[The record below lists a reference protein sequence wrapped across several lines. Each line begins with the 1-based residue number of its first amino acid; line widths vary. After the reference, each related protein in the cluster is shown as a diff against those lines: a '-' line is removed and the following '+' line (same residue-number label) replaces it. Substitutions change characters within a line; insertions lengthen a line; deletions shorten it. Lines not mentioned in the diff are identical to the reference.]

1 MQHRRRSA
9 RPHLT
14 RGLMAGVLCTALDAA
29 AAESAPT
36 FALEESVVRAAA
48 RDERLRVQR
57 SSSAT
62 LTDTPLKDVPQSVGV
77 ITRGAFDDFGATR
90 LDTAL
95 DWVSGISRQNNL
107 GGMAD
112 NFAIRGFAGDLN
124 TGSDYLIN
132 GFSANR
138 ANNVPVD
145 AVNIARVDVLK
156 GPSAALYGRSDPG
169 GIVNIVTR
177 TPQFKPSRE
186 ITLAAGNHDQYR
198 LAAELTGPASE
209 RFAYRLGVAAQSNQG
224 FRDFAASRRYVIAPS
239 FTWLATDD
247 TVVIYALEAS
257 QLKAP
262 FDRGIVAIN
271 RQLGALPPP
280 RFLGEPDDGDTTVR
294 TQSHQLTVE
303 HQLNGG
309 WKVNAGLS
317 YRTSRLFGK
326 SSDAASLQPDG
337 RTLWRQARERDYYAN
352 DLAGRVDAQ
361 GDVHTGAIKHT
372 LVAGADFYNFRY
384 DPLLYRAN
392 PSASA
397 PYAIDI
403 FDPVYG
409 QQRPQLRP
417 SISTRESQ
425 RGFGAFVQDQIT
437 LWPQWKVL
445 AGMRMDRF
453 LQHAENRLTGVQVA
467 QQQTAYSPRVG
478 IVYQPTQALS
488 VYANAS
494 RSFRPNTGASAQG
507 NAFAPER
514 GRGYEVG
521 AKLQTEDGRLGG
533 TLALYSID
541 KTNVLTGDPRD
552 PTFERTAGAVR
563 SRGVELDVSGQVTA
577 HLKVLGTY
585 AYTNAYVTADT
596 VLPSGASL
604 SNIPRHSASLL
615 GLYEFGAGALGRAG
629 LGGGVVYVGE
639 RAGNSVDNGFKLP
652 AYATVRLHGY
662 VQPTRAVRLSLTVD
676 NLFDKRYYAS
686 SYNELWV
693 APGAERQVTLAA
705 TYRF

>member
-1 MQHRRRSA
+1 M
-9 RPHLT
+9 
-14 RGLMAGVLCTALDAA
+14 VLCGASSVGS
-29 AAESAPT
+29 AETVPT
-36 FALEESVVRAAA
+36 FALDESIVRGSAG
-48 RDERLRVQR
+48 DERLRVR
-57 SSSAT
+57 RASSAT

-77 ITRGAFDDFGATR
+77 VTRGALDDFGATR

-124 TGSDYLIN
+124 TGSDYLVN

-138 ANNVPVD
+138 ANSVPVD
-145 AVNIARVDVLK
+145 AVNIERIDVLK

-186 ITLAAGNHDQYR
+186 ITLAVGNHDRYR
-198 LAAELTGPASE
+198 LATEMTGPLSE
-209 RFAYRLGVAAQSNQG
+209 RFAYRLGVAAESNQS
-224 FRDFAASRRYVIAPS
+224 FRDFSSSRRYVVAPS

-247 TVVIYALEAS
+247 TVVTYSFEAA

-271 RQLGALPPP
+271 KQLGALPPS
-280 RFLGEPDDGDTTVR
+280 RFLGEPGDGDTTVR

-303 HQLNGG
+303 HQLNNG
-309 WKVNAGLS
+309 WKLNGGLQ
-317 YRTSRLFGK
+317 YRSSQLFGK
-326 SSDAASLQPDG
+326 SSDAASLQADG
-337 RTLWRQARERDYYAN
+337 HTLWRQARERDYHAN
-352 DLAGRVDAQ
+352 DIAGRVDVQ

-384 DPLLYRAN
+384 DPVLYRAN
-392 PSASA
+392 PSAAA

-409 QQRPQLRP
+409 QPRP
-417 SISTRESQ
+417 STRLTTSTRETQ
-425 RGFGAFVQDQIT
+425 RGFGAFVQDQIA
-437 LWPQWKVL
+437 LSPQWKLL

-453 LQHAENRLTGVQVA
+453 LQHADNRLTSTSVA
-467 QQQTAYSPRVG
+467 QQQTAYSPRIG
-478 IVYQPTQALS
+478 IVYQPLQTLS
-488 VYANAS
+488 LYANTS
-494 RSFRPNTGASAQG
+494 RSFRPNTGVGAQG

-521 AKLQTEDGRLGG
+521 AKLETADGRLGG

-552 PTFERTAGAVR
+552 PTFQRTAGAVR
-563 SRGVELDVSGQVTA
+563 SRGVELDVSGQVTTNV
-577 HLKVLGTY
+577 KVLATY
-585 AYTNAYVTADT
+585 AYTDAHVTADT
-596 VLPSGASL
+596 VLPSGAPL
-604 SNIPRHSASLL
+604 SNIPRHSASVL

-629 LGGGVVYVGE
+629 AGGGVVYVGE

-652 AYATVRLHGY
+652 AYTTVRLHGY
-662 VQPTRAVRLSLTVD
+662 VQPTRALRLSLTVD

-693 APGAERQVTLAA
+693 APGAERQITLAA
-705 TYRF
+705 TYKF

>member
-1 MQHRRRSA
+1 MVLCGASE
-9 RPHLT
+9 
-14 RGLMAGVLCTALDAA
+14 MAG
-29 AAESAPT
+29 AEAAPT
-36 FALEESVVRAAA
+36 FALEEAVVRGQAG
-48 RDERLRVQR
+48 ERLRVR
-57 SSSAT
+57 RASSAT

-77 ITRGAFDDFGATR
+77 VTRTALDDFGARR

-112 NFAIRGFAGDLN
+112 NFAIRGFAGDIN
-124 TGSDYLIN
+124 TGADYLVN

-145 AVNIARVDVLK
+145 AINIARIDVLK

-186 ITLAAGNHDQYR
+186 ITLSVGSHDQYR
-198 LAAELTGPASE
+198 LATELTGPLSE
-209 RFAYRLGVAAQSNQG
+209 RLAYRLGVAAESNHS
-224 FRDFAASRRYVIAPS
+224 FRDFSSSRRYVIAPS

-247 TVVIYALEAS
+247 TVVTYAFEAA

-271 RQLGALPPP
+271 KQLGALPNS
-280 RFLGEPDDGDTTVR
+280 RFLGEPGDGDTTVR
-294 TQSHQLTVE
+294 TQSHQLTAE
-303 HQLNGG
+303 HQLNEG
-309 WKVNAGLS
+309 WKLNAGLS
-317 YRTSRLFGK
+317 YRTSALFGK
-326 SSDAASLQPDG
+326 SSDASRLLADG
-337 RTLWRQARERDYYAN
+337 RTLWRQARERDYHAN
-352 DLAGRVDAQ
+352 DLAGRVDVQ
-361 GDVHTGAIKHT
+361 GDVHTGAVKHT

-384 DPLLYRAN
+384 DPVMYRAN
-392 PSASA
+392 PSAAA

-403 FDPVYG
+403 FNPVYG
-409 QQRPQLRP
+409 QPRPALRP
-417 SISTRESQ
+417 SISTRETQ

-437 LWPQWKVL
+437 LTPQWKLL
-445 AGMRMDRF
+445 AGVRMDRF
-453 LQHAENRLTGVQVA
+453 LQHADNRLTGESVS
-467 QQQTAYSPRVG
+467 QQQTAYSPRLG
-478 IVYQPTQALS
+478 LVYQPTQALS
-488 VYANAS
+488 LYANTS
-494 RSFRPNTGASAQG
+494 RSFRPNTGTGAQG

-521 AKLQTEDGRLGG
+521 AKLETADGKFGG

-552 PTFERTAGAVR
+552 PTFQRTAGAVR

-577 HLKVLGTY
+577 NLKVMGAY
-585 AYTNAYVTADT
+585 AYTDATVTADT
-596 VLPSGASL
+596 VLPAGAPL
-604 SNIPRHSASLL
+604 SNIPRHSASVL

-629 LGGGVVYVGE
+629 AGGGVVYVGE

-652 AYATVRLHGY
+652 AYTTVRLHGY
-662 VQPTRAVRLSLTVD
+662 VQPTRALRLSLTVD

-705 TYRF
+705 TYKF

>member
-1 MQHRRRSA
+1 MALCGASE
-9 RPHLT
+9 
-14 RGLMAGVLCTALDAA
+14 MAG
-29 AAESAPT
+29 AEVAPT
-36 FALEESVVRAAA
+36 FALEEAVVRGQAG
-48 RDERLRVQR
+48 ERLRAR
-57 SSSAT
+57 RASSAT

-77 ITRGAFDDFGATR
+77 VTREALDDFGAVR

-112 NFAIRGFAGDLN
+112 NFAIRGFAGDIN
-124 TGSDYLIN
+124 TGADYLVN

-145 AVNIARVDVLK
+145 AINIARIDVLK

-186 ITLAAGNHDQYR
+186 ITLAVGNHDQYR
-198 LAAELTGPASE
+198 LATELTGPLSE
-209 RFAYRLGVAAQSNQG
+209 RLAYRVGVAAESNHS
-224 FRDFAASRRYVIAPS
+224 FRDFSSSRRYVIAPS

-247 TVVIYALEAS
+247 TVVTYAFEAA
-257 QLKAP
+257 QRKAP

-271 RQLGALPPP
+271 KRLGALPNS
-280 RFLGEPDDGDTTVR
+280 RFLGEPGDGDTTVR

-303 HQLNGG
+303 HQLNDG
-309 WKVNAGLS
+309 WKLNAGLS
-317 YRTSRLFGK
+317 YRTSALFGK
-326 SSDAASLQPDG
+326 SSDASRLLADG
-337 RTLWRQARERDYYAN
+337 RTLWRQARERDYHAN
-352 DLAGRVDAQ
+352 DLAGRVDVQ

-384 DPLLYRAN
+384 DPVMYRAN
-392 PSASA
+392 PSATA

-403 FDPVYG
+403 FNPVYG
-409 QQRPQLRP
+409 QPRPALRP
-417 SISTRESQ
+417 SISTRETQ

-437 LWPQWKVL
+437 LTPQWKLL
-445 AGMRMDRF
+445 AGVRVDRF
-453 LQHAENRLTGVQVA
+453 LQHADNRLTGESVS
-467 QQQTAYSPRVG
+467 QQQTAYSPRLG
-478 IVYQPTQALS
+478 LVYQPTQTLS
-488 VYANAS
+488 LYANTS
-494 RSFRPNTGASAQG
+494 RSFRPNTGTGAQG

-521 AKLQTEDGRLGG
+521 AKLETADGKFGG

-552 PTFERTAGAVR
+552 PTFQRSAGAVR
-563 SRGVELDVSGQVTA
+563 SRGVELDVSGQMTA
-577 HLKVLGTY
+577 NFKVMGSY
-585 AYTNAYVTADT
+585 AYTDATVTADT
-596 VLPSGASL
+596 VLPAGAPL
-604 SNIPRHSASLL
+604 SNIPRHSASVL

-629 LGGGVVYVGE
+629 AGGGVVYVGE

-652 AYATVRLHGY
+652 AYTTVRLHGY
-662 VQPTRAVRLSLTVD
+662 VQPTRALRLSLTVD

-705 TYRF
+705 TYKF